1 MHGIPPLASSTQVKH
16 SKLMGRHGIS
26 IRAAIQERLESDPG
40 SRGCEWPECRS
51 EGDFRAPRSRSD
63 LRNFR
68 WFCLDH
74 VRAYNQSWDYFAG
87 LDETGIEEVLKRD
100 QVWDRPTW
108 PLGSSPVGASN
119 FSDPFGLFGERY
131 EARPHTPRDVALTV
145 LGLDDTASVEDI
157 KIRYK
162 SLAKKHHPD
171 ANNGSKNAE
180 KKFIAL
186 KEAYN
191 LLTRDPEV

>member
-1 MHGIPPLASSTQVKH
+1 MDGIPPLASSTQVKH
-16 SKLMGRHGIS
+16 SKLMGRPGIS
-26 IRAAIQERLESDPG
+26 IRTAIQERLESDPG
-40 SRGCEWPECRS
+40 RRVCEWPECRS

-74 VRAYNQSWDYFAG
+74 VRAYNQSWDYFVG

-108 PLGSSPVGASN
+108 PLGSSPVGTSN
-119 FSDPFGLFGERY
+119 YSDPFDLFGERY
-131 EARPHTPRDVALTV
+131 EARPHTPRDAALTI
-145 LGLDDTASVEDI
+145 LGLDDSASTEDI

>member
-1 MHGIPPLASSTQVKH
+1 MYGIPPLASSTQVKH
-16 SKLMGRHGIS
+16 SKLMGRPAIS
-26 IRAAIQERLESDPG
+26 IRTAIQERLESDPEC
-40 SRGCEWPECRS
+40 RVCEWPECRS
-51 EGDFRAPRSRSD
+51 EGDFRAPRSRSN

-108 PLGSSPVGASN
+108 PLGSSSAGSGN
-119 FSDPFGLFGERY
+119 FSDPFGLFGEKY

-145 LGLDDTASVEDI
+145 LGLDDSASIEDI

-191 LLTRDPEV
+191 LLTRDPEI

>member
-1 MHGIPPLASSTQVKH
+1 
-16 SKLMGRHGIS
+16 
-26 IRAAIQERLESDPG
+26 
-40 SRGCEWPECRS
+40 
-51 EGDFRAPRSRSD
+51 
-63 LRNFR
+63 
-68 WFCLDH
+68 

-87 LDETGIEEVLKRD
+87 LDEAGIEEVLRQD

-108 PLGSSPVGASN
+108 PLGSGPAGGSN

-131 EARPHTPRDVALTV
+131 EARPHTPRDAALTI
-145 LGLDDTASVEDI
+145 LGLDDTASIEDI

-180 KKFIAL
+180 KKFIVL

-191 LLTRDPEV
+191 LLTRDPEA

>member
-1 MHGIPPLASSTQVKH
+1 MEKTQIRNRST
-16 SKLMGRHGIS
+16 
-26 IRAAIQERLESDPG
+26 IQERSVTDSG
-40 SRGCEWPECRS
+40 GRACEWPECHL

-74 VRAYNQSWDYFAG
+74 VRVYNQSWDYFAG
-87 LDETGIEEVLKRD
+87 LDEEEIEEVLKRD
-100 QVWDRPTW
+100 TVWDRPTW
-108 PLGSSPVGASN
+108 PLGVGHGTNAYGDS
-119 FSDPFGLFGERY
+119 FGLFGSGD
-131 EARPHTPRDVALTV
+131 EAPPHTPRDAALAE
-145 LGLDDTASVEDI
+145 LGLDASASTKEI
-157 KIRYK
+157 KNRFK

-191 LLTRDPEV
+191 LLTSNPEI

>member
-1 MHGIPPLASSTQVKH
+1 
-16 SKLMGRHGIS
+16 MGRPGIS
-26 IRAAIQERLESDPG
+26 IRTAIEERVESDPG
-40 SRGCEWPECRS
+40 CRICEWPECRL

-87 LDETGIEEVLKRD
+87 LDEAGIEEVLRQD

-108 PLGSSPVGASN
+108 PLGSGPAGGSN

-131 EARPHTPRDVALTV
+131 EARPHTPRDAALTI
-145 LGLDDTASVEDI
+145 LGLDDTASIEDI

-180 KKFIAL
+180 KKFIVL

-191 LLTRDPEV
+191 LLTRDPEA

>member
-1 MHGIPPLASSTQVKH
+1 MKGIPPLASSTQVKH
-16 SKLMGRHGIS
+16 SKLMARAEIS
-26 IRAAIQERLESDPG
+26 NRAVIQERLDSHVG

-51 EGDFRAPRSRSD
+51 EGDYRAPRSRSD

-74 VRAYNQSWDYFAG
+74 VRVYNQSWDYFAG
-87 LDETGIEEVLKRD
+87 LDEGGIEEVLRRD

-108 PLGSSPVGASN
+108 PLGVGSEGASN
-119 FSDPFGLFGERY
+119 FADPLDLFGDRY
-131 EARPHTPRDVALTV
+131 EARPHTPRDAALAV
-145 LGLDDTASVEDI
+145 LGLDDTASIEDI
-157 KIRYK
+157 KMRYK

-191 LLTRDPEV
+191 LLTLDLET